1 MALEN
6 LKEGNLKK
14 LLQKHSGCEQ
24 SSSEARERVDE
35 LVTEFLV
42 KIAEAAGKS
51 AEANGLVRLMPE
63 NIDEM
68 ARVAAHTSI
77 PIATGERLVT
87 KYEFA
92 QVLKKQAAQILQ
104 LDVGQC
110 GGITE
115 AKKIASM
122 AEAHYAMIAPHM
134 YCGPVAAAA
143 AIQID
148 TCSPNFLIQEAN
160 QGPLHKKIFKEPL
173 VFENGFIVPPT
184 GPGLGVEFDE
194 DVLNAHLVS

>member
-1 MALEN
+1 
-6 LKEGNLKK
+6 
-14 LLQKHSGCEQ
+14 
-24 SSSEARERVDE
+24 
-35 LVTEFLV
+35 
-42 KIAEAAGKS
+42 
-51 AEANGLVRLMPE
+51 MPLTP
-63 NIDEM
+63 
-68 ARVAAHTSI
+68 ASRSRR
-77 PIATGERLVT
+77 ERLVT

-92 QVLKKQAAQILQ
+92 RVLQQQAAQIIQ

-115 AKKIASM
+115 AKKIAGM

-160 QGPLHKKIFKEPL
+160 VGPLHKKIFKEPL
-173 VFENGFIVPPT
+173 IVENGVITRPPVPGWESSSTRTCSRRTWCRKADCVRWRGSPSM
-184 GPGLGVEFDE
+184 G
-194 DVLNAHLVS
+194 